1 MTGALA
7 FDAPDLDALLAMQ
20 RSSAPEPP
28 SRFVPDIDP
37 ALEALILGLIA
48 KDPAKRPSSARSIL
62 AALAE
67 TSSAPIEAVRP
78 MRATERRL
86 IVALVCSVEAP
97 LSLMADRDWPALE
110 RIFQA
115 RATAS
120 CRLRGGR
127 VHRHFAGGLVVHF
140 GVPIA
145 TELDSE
151 SAVRAGLEIVA
162 DLQQRPL
169 VAPERGEV
177 SARVT
182 VAAVSVLIRGNHVV
196 TSERL
201 LERTTGPKAAVDRE
215 PRSDPSAVTVAAS
228 MLPLLRGAFAVD
240 LVHQGDG
247 ERRYRITGAREG
259 LGLNARASR
268 LTPLANRS
276 LDLAHLERWW
286 RDARE
291 GRGQAVLLSGEA
303 GIGKSRIV
311 HELWQRVGPDS
322 SGLEARCS
330 SFHPNTPL
338 HPFVRMV
345 AHAAGIEDSDSG
357 VARTAKLRRT
367 LIALGPRA
375 EELLAVFSAWLSAS
389 DAPALT
395 VSGGAS
401 EADRRTF
408 IDALDEWILSLAESR
423 PLLLVVEDVHWS
435 DPTTREA
442 IEKLINLVHVA
453 RVLLVVTFRPSFT
466 PPWKRTDINHLVLQP
481 LAPDEA
487 RALVAAMPQGE
498 VREAGAI
505 VDRADGNPLFLEE
518 LTLHEQEARA
528 SSHLEVPGSLHGL
541 LAARL
546 DRLGSAKRIAQA
558 AAVCGRTFSY
568 VMLEAL
574 TGTDADTP
582 GLDAGLA
589 RLLDAEILFQRGPV
603 LRSAF
608 TWKHALLRE
617 AAYESLP
624 DRERRR
630 LHERAA
636 RALLELEPTNCAL
649 HPQEVASHWTEAG
662 HHQDALEWWRR
673 AGLRALERSAY
684 EEADR
689 LFDRALRSLRR
700 TPNNAD
706 RRRRELD
713 LRLDLTSL
721 EMGRHGPA
729 SAQAARQAG
738 MADKLC
744 AGLALDDEVARAIL
758 LSARVR
764 FARGEMRRTLRILE
778 PLRAFD
784 DRIQNPY
791 LRASVLTQ
799 AANLLTSLGRLDESD
814 RFQNRAIEAYG
825 EATERPAGA
834 LTTDPLAHLLIT
846 RASNEWLRGRAG
858 ESTRSIDQ
866 AIAHTERLGHPF
878 SRAMILVLAASLS
891 MRRRDWVRFR
901 ALIDD
906 AARAAAAV
914 GSYWLIDMSNVM
926 APLADMSLDPAARAE
941 RLRAALAVPPG
952 TRLYRSVPMSELAD
966 LLASLGHDDEARRVM
981 DDATAEARRWDIG
994 LLPEILRRRSELA
1007 ARLGRLE
1014 EAEADLR
1021 RGVRAAHRRGVL
1033 GLELHC
1039 VLSLARLLDSTGR
1052 RAAARRALES
1062 LLSRLPPDVDAPE
1075 RAEAENLLF
1084 DLHA

>member
-1 MTGALA
+1 M
-7 FDAPDLDALLAMQ
+7 
-20 RSSAPEPP
+20 
-28 SRFVPDIDP
+28 
-37 ALEALILGLIA
+37 
-48 KDPAKRPSSARSIL
+48 
-62 AALAE
+62 
-67 TSSAPIEAVRP
+67 
-78 MRATERRL
+78 
-86 IVALVCSVEAP
+86 
-97 LSLMADRDWPALE
+97 
-110 RIFQA
+110 
-115 RATAS
+115 
-120 CRLRGGR
+120 
-127 VHRHFAGGLVVHF
+127 
-140 GVPIA
+140 
-145 TELDSE
+145 
-151 SAVRAGLEIVA
+151 
-162 DLQQRPL
+162 
-169 VAPERGEV
+169 
-177 SARVT
+177 
-182 VAAVSVLIRGNHVV
+182 
-196 TSERL
+196 
-201 LERTTGPKAAVDRE
+201 
-215 PRSDPSAVTVAAS
+215 
-228 MLPLLRGAFAVD
+228 
-240 LVHQGDG
+240 
-247 ERRYRITGAREG
+247 
-259 LGLNARASR
+259 
-268 LTPLANRS
+268 
-276 LDLAHLERWW
+276 
-286 RDARE
+286 
-291 GRGQAVLLSGEA
+291 
-303 GIGKSRIV
+303 
-311 HELWQRVGPDS
+311 
-322 SGLEARCS
+322 
-330 SFHPNTPL
+330 
-338 HPFVRMV
+338 
-345 AHAAGIEDSDSG
+345 
-357 VARTAKLRRT
+357 
-367 LIALGPRA
+367 
-375 EELLAVFSAWLSAS
+375 
-389 DAPALT
+389 
-395 VSGGAS
+395 
-401 EADRRTF
+401 
-408 IDALDEWILSLAESR
+408 
-423 PLLLVVEDVHWS
+423 
-435 DPTTREA
+435 
-442 IEKLINLVHVA
+442 
-453 RVLLVVTFRPSFT
+453 
-466 PPWKRTDINHLVLQP
+466 
-481 LAPDEA
+481 
-487 RALVAAMPQGE
+487 
-498 VREAGAI
+498 
-505 VDRADGNPLFLEE
+505 
-518 LTLHEQEARA
+518 
-528 SSHLEVPGSLHGL
+528 
-541 LAARL
+541 
-546 DRLGSAKRIAQA
+546 
-558 AAVCGRTFSY
+558 CGRTFSY

-589 RLLDAEILFQRGPV
+589 RLLDAEILFQRGPG
-603 LRSAF
+603 LRAAF

-662 HHQDALEWWRR
+662 HHQEALEWWRR

-744 AGLALDDEVARAIL
+744 AGLPLDDEVARAIL

-825 EATERPAGA
+825 QATERPAGV

-952 TRLYRSVPMSELAD
+952 TRLYRSVPMAELAD
-966 LLASLGHDDEARRVM
+966 VLASLGHERRSSTGHGRRHRRSAPLGHRSAAGDPQAARR
-981 DDATAEARRWDIG
+981 ARGPSR
-994 LLPEILRRRSELA
+994 A
-1007 ARLGRLE
+1007 LGGG
-1014 EAEADLR
+1014 
-1021 RGVRAAHRRGVL
+1021 RG
-1033 GLELHC
+1033 
-1039 VLSLARLLDSTGR
+1039 
-1052 RAAARRALES
+1052 RAAARGTRGAPSRRGRPRAALRPEPRPTARHHRPARRRTPRAGVAALAPAARRGRPRAS
-1062 LLSRLPPDVDAPE
+1062 RGGEPAARPAWIDDNGLLAAGGCLARLAGVPVSARDGAGQRRRRRPARRSRKKKASMTKTRGASWSSTCASSTSSSETATRSIWCCSAATWREAAPASGRGPGDPAVRPAGRDRSPPGQGSDRARRPLLPGDQLSRSLAPLLARSGLAFQLPTATEDQLGAGKWQVAPTLFPLRKLPAGE
-1075 RAEAENLLF
+1075 LSSSLGSRTSSRSRATTIA
-1084 DLHA
+1084 ATCTTSRSPRP